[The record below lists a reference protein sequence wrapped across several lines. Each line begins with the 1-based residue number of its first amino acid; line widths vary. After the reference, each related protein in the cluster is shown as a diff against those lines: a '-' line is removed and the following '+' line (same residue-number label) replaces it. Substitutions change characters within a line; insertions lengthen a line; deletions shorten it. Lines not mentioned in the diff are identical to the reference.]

1 MPVLLEVLETHKKRK
16 HLLNSRIKM
25 TFFLF
30 QCFFVE
36 NHRVRRTWNN
46 PHSFFV
52 DEAGFNLS
60 KGRRRGRNLIGHRAT
75 TDTPGQCGDNGVSAH
90 IPYIGPYNTQLLLA
104 FLNTLYRDLIL
115 EQERGLVRP
124 HLSNYV
130 VVWDNVSFHRTN
142 IVRDWFAAH
151 ERITVEFLP
160 PYSPFINPIEE
171 FFSVWRKV
179 CDNRPQDQM
188 SLLGAMNAVCEDITA
203 DHCRGWRFPP
213 RCMAMENIRCD
224 VDGNLWPDQQE
235 QQDVHQEYFFLLM
248 LFCIFVFFLVTRNMK
263 CAVIGWMDGW
273 IDR

>member
-1 MPVLLEVLETHKKRK
+1 M
-16 HLLNSRIKM
+16 
-25 TFFLF
+25 
-30 QCFFVE
+30 
-36 NHRVRRTWNN
+36 
-46 PHSFFV
+46 

-75 TDTPGQCGDNGVSAH
+75 TDTPGQCGDNITMCAAISENGVSAH
-90 IPYIGPYNTQLLLA
+90 IPHIGPYNTQLLLA

-142 IVRDWFAAH
+142 IVRDWLAAH

-171 FFSVWRKV
+171 FFSVWRWKV

-188 SLLGAMNAVCEDITA
+188 SLLGAMNAVCETSQLIIAGDG
-203 DHCRGWRFPP
+203 DSPP
-213 RCMAMENIRCD
+213 VHGNGKHQMWCWWKSLAWPTRATGCPPWIFFFID
-224 VDGNLWPDQQE
+224 VIL
-235 QQDVHQEYFFLLM
+235 YF
-248 LFCIFVFFLVTRNMK
+248 CVFLVTINIK
-263 CAVIGWMDGW
+263 CTVIG
-273 IDR
+273 